1 METAIKTIIE
11 WGLEHWVMPV
21 FTAIAS
27 GLAFA
32 FKKTR
37 GFIFTSVKWFG
48 PTRRRERFAKRV
60 KAALLLD
67 DDSRVPSSSSEPLP
81 PPSREVVIL
90 ANLIHSMLQCV
101 DMPNTAKMKATMAV
115 DYLVERHHDNRRSTT
130 HSVWAPWVVDHEL
143 FGPLDNMD
151 MFVSDNAFTFLLV
164 DSLDRPWVTIEI
176 ARRPDWQQR
185 DVVVWK
191 GSERPR
197 DPFKGTLDQAFKYF
211 QEVQAPRTPRTGPG

>member
-48 PTRRRERFAKRV
+48 PTCRHERFAKRV
-60 KAALLLD
+60 KAALLPD
-67 DDSRVPSSSSEPLP
+67 DDSRVPPSSSEPLP

-90 ANLIHSMLQCV
+90 AHLIDRVLQCV

-115 DYLVERHHDNRRSTT
+115 DYLVERHHDNHRSTT
-130 HSVWAPWVVDHEL
+130 HSVSAPWVVDHEL
-143 FGPLDNMD
+143 FGHLNNMD
-151 MFVSDNAFTFLLV
+151 MSVGDAFTFVSL
-164 DSLDRPWVTIEI
+164 DSLDQSWVTIEI

-185 DVVVWK
+185 GVVVWK
-191 GSERPR
+191 GMKRPL

-211 QEVQAPRTPRTGPG
+211 QEVQAP